1 MATGM
6 TSWGQRKALGK
17 RYAVDPA
24 LLLEQ
29 ERLQNEYN
37 LAPSREARALQAD
50 QFNRQLAFNAEQ
62 ADQNR
67 SDAAKSGMMG
77 TVGGIAQNA
86 AILRAM
92 TMEKGQPFF
101 GGLFGGGTSA
111 PAATPGVTGGTAA
124 STTATPAYT
133 FGGGAAPF
141 SAAPEGMN
149 AASTYTFGGAPAA
162 VNPALVDSAA
172 LAAEGTGAVG
182 TASGTTAGGMAATG
196 AAEGATLGGAASAG
210 MAAAPYAAAGYL
222 AAKYGG
228 KLLENMAGG
237 PDSSNAFAKAGRTM
251 QTPFEGIGKPWL
263 REMGVKNDTIDTVM
277 KIANPI
283 SVVVDW
289 FDGWF

>member
-62 ADQNR
+62 AEQNR

-111 PAATPGVTGGTAA
+111 PAAGVTGTYSTGAA
-124 STTATPAYT
+124 VAPTATGI
-133 FGGGAAPF
+133 GGNAPVF
-141 SAAPEGMN
+141 TGGM
-149 AASTYTFGGAPAA
+149 TQT
-162 VNPALVDSAA
+162 VNPALMDTA
-172 LAAEGTGAVG
+172 LTASEAGGAVG
-182 TASGTTAGGMAATG
+182 TASGATGTGMAGTTAGTG
-196 AAEGATLGGAASAG
+196 SGFSVGSVAGPVAIIAGA
-210 MAAAPYAAAGYL
+210 L
-222 AAKYGG
+222 AAKNQWGG
-228 KLLENMAGG
+228 KDIPWDE
-237 PDSSNAFAKAGRTM
+237 KTTM
-251 QTPFEGIGKPWL
+251 QKATTAPGTAVALLPLAVGDKIFGGDSVFGKAYK
-263 REMGVKNDTIDTVM
+263 EMARIEEQVM
-277 KIANPI
+277 KPI
-283 SVVVDW
+283 EAVLDWIGDW
-289 FDGWF
+289 F